1 VSVAGAAELRGFLVH
16 AYADPRRN
24 RLYLIGR
31 LEDGRSFA
39 AAETRWRPSLLIRR
53 ADADRLAVLL
63 PGVSYTDDDAAPE
76 SFDDREPLLRL
87 RFTEY
92 SDRARSARRLLDA
105 GIAGPDADARPA
117 ESFLTERLIRGPV
130 VLRGPSRPGHWI
142 DLVFA
147 DPELGPADPGLRVPL
162 RLISVDIETDEESR
176 AIRAVS
182 VACQDAIGDR
192 AAGDRAQDSHAG
204 FVGIVGSR
212 AIPADEPILRGADG
226 RFFATEKALLE
237 QFALFVRK
245 LDPDVITGWNIL
257 DFDFPRLAE
266 RFDACGLPFLIGRS
280 REAARYLPGQ
290 GRGSAA
296 VLVPGRQVVDA
307 LRAVRSGPQR
317 YPDYSLETVA
327 LAVLGGGKAVT
338 AKGAEKLAQL
348 DRLYRDDPV
357 EFGRYCYQDASLVL
371 RILEKTGL
379 FRLTVERAALTGVS
393 LDKAWTSVVSFERV
407 YALELQSR
415 GIAPPPRAADR
426 RVSGAAG
433 GTVLDAVAGVFKNVA
448 VFDFRS
454 LYPTII
460 RTFNVDPLSFVR
472 SGASSASSASS
483 VPIVAPNGAAFSRE
497 PGILPALI
505 AGYFSARRAALE
517 AGDQVAAFVYKIL
530 QNSYYGVLGTGSCR
544 YGRTELAGAITSL
557 ARRWLLE
564 TRDWF
569 AARGYPVLYGDTD
582 SLFVRSGLTD
592 EAGYADYLAAM
603 GALGTELNAFL
614 AERIRQDYGLPSYLE
629 LRFEKAYRRFM
640 IPPLRSGPAAGRG
653 RAKGYAGSLL
663 LPSGGTEVEVKGMEA
678 VRSDATPLARRLQ
691 RELLE
696 LLFSGAGEAA
706 FRHNVATQVR
716 LLCSG
721 DLDGELVYRKRLA
734 RPPESYTANTPPQVK
749 AARALGWSGR
759 RGTIE
764 YVWTTAGAEPA
775 SDRRSELDYDHYL
788 DSQLLP
794 VAASIAAAAG
804 WNAEFFP
811 PRGERRRDRE
821 DGQIDLFPLPDP
833 ERPGAP

>member
-1 VSVAGAAELRGFLVH
+1 MTASGAAEVRGFVVH

-24 RLYLIGR
+24 RLYLTGR

-39 AAETRWRPSLLIRR
+39 VAETRWRPSLLVRR
-53 ADADRLAVLL
+53 ADADRLGALL
-63 PGVSYTDDDAAPE
+63 SGIAYTVDDAAPE
-76 SFDDREPLLRL
+76 SFDGKEPLLCL
-87 RFTEY
+87 RFNEY
-92 SDRARSARRLLDA
+92 LDRARSARLWLDA
-105 GIAGPDADARPA
+105 GIPSPDAESRPA
-117 ESFLTERLIRGPV
+117 DSFLTERRIRGPV
-130 VLRGPSRPGHWI
+130 AVRGQSRPGRWI
-142 DLVFA
+142 DLVFP
-147 DPELGPADPGLRVPL
+147 DPELGPAEPVFRVGLHLVSL
-162 RLISVDIETDEESR
+162 DIETDEKSR
-176 AIRAVS
+176 AIRAIS
-182 VACQDAIGDR
+182 VASQDAGGDR
-192 AAGDRAQDSHAG
+192 ATGDRARDSYPG
-204 FVGIVGSR
+204 FIGIVGSR
-212 AIPADEPILRGADG
+212 TIPADEPTPGEPDC
-226 RFFATEKALLE
+226 RFFSTEKALLE
-237 QFALFVRK
+237 YFAPLFRK
-245 LDPDVITGWNIL
+245 LDPDVVTGWNIL

-266 RFDACGLPFLIGRS
+266 RFAVCGLPFLIGRS

-290 GRGSAA
+290 GRGSAT

-317 YPDYSLETVA
+317 YPDYALETVA
-327 LAVLGGGKAVT
+327 QAVLGEGKAVS
-338 AKGAEKLAQL
+338 ARGVEKLAQL
-348 DRLYRDDPV
+348 DRLYHEDPAA
-357 EFGRYCYQDASLVL
+357 FGRYCYRDAVLVL

-415 GIAPPPRAADR
+415 GIAPPPQTPGR

-433 GTVLDAVAGVFKNVA
+433 GAVLDAVAGLFENVA

-460 RTFNVDPLSFVR
+460 RTFNVDPLSYAR
-472 SGASSASSASS
+472 CGGTSASS

-497 PGILPALI
+497 TGILPGLI
-505 AGYFSARRAALE
+505 DGYFAARSAALE
-517 AGDQVAAFVYKIL
+517 AGDQVAAYVYKIL

-544 YGRTELAGAITSL
+544 YGRTELAGAITSF
-557 ARRWLLE
+557 ARRWLHK

-569 AARGYPVLYGDTD
+569 AARGYAVLYGDTD

-592 EAGYADYLAAM
+592 GASYADYRAAM
-603 GALGTELNAFL
+603 DALGTELNAFL
-614 AERIRQDYGLPSYLE
+614 AQKIRRDYDLRSFLE

-706 FRHNVATQVR
+706 FRRHVAAQVQSLR
-716 LLCSG
+716 SG
-721 DLDGELVYRKRLA
+721 GQDGELVYRKRLT

-764 YVWTTAGAEPA
+764 YVWTSAGAEPVA
-775 SDRRSELDYDHYL
+775 DRRSPLDYDHYL

-794 VAASIAAAAG
+794 VAVSIAAAAG
-804 WNAEFFP
+804 WNTEFFP
-811 PRGERRRDRE
+811 PRGARRRDRE
-821 DGQIDLFPLPDP
+821 DGQIDLFSDPDS
-833 ERPGAP
+833 GAVGAT